1 MPVQRPCCGSDSLS
15 YRLLF
20 VEFDNRDHRTATMWA
35 LMHGID
41 RDEHGW
47 IADRRRCHAADRR
60 LGVPVVMD
68 VGIVE
73 HDLTPSAQHAG
84 SVGLAFHEAIDD
96 TSLEVFRP
104 RPFRQFDPGVAN

>member
-1 MPVQRPCCGSDSLS
+1 MGLKRSRSKPAPRRRKSTDSAISSCAPVVGLTGICRRKGRETLIFQQGTCRF
-15 YRLLF
+15 LF
-20 VEFDNRDHRTATMWA
+20 VELDNRDHGTAAMWA

-47 IADRRRCHAADRR
+47 IADRRRRHAADRR

-73 HDLTPSAQHAG
+73 HDLT
-84 SVGLAFHEAIDD
+84 
-96 TSLEVFRP
+96 
-104 RPFRQFDPGVAN
+104 